1 LIFINIIKKDNIF
14 LLKKESL
21 IKDLNSTDSNKVIE
35 TMKRTDVY
43 IDKLKNE
50 PEIDEDGIKL
60 KTGINK
66 TFINTS
72 QSDAEPISNEQA
84 RFMQVMEQDAKERQE
99 RRRENK
105 RKADVL
111 KQKGNA
117 EFAQKNYQK
126 AIEYYTEVFGF
137 FFALS

>member
-1 LIFINIIKKDNIF
+1 MKKT
-14 LLKKESL
+14 
-21 IKDLNSTDSNKVIE
+21 DL
-35 TMKRTDVY
+35 Y

-50 PEIDEDGIKL
+50 PKIDEDGIKL

-66 TFINTS
+66 TFINTN

-105 RKADVL
+105 RKAEIL
-111 KQKGNA
+111 KQKGNV

-126 AIEYYTEVFGF
+126 AIEYYTEVLIF

>member
-1 LIFINIIKKDNIF
+1 M
-14 LLKKESL
+14 
-21 IKDLNSTDSNKVIE
+21 NSTNDEKVIE
-35 TMKRTDVY
+35 TIKKSDLY

-50 PEIDEDGIKL
+50 PEIDEDGIKI

-66 TFINTS
+66 TFINNSKT
-72 QSDAEPISNEQA
+72 DAEPISNEQA

-105 RKADVL
+105 RKAEVL

-126 AIEYYTEVFGF
+126 AIEYYTEVFKR
-137 FFALS
+137 L